1 VLHPADGGGRAL
13 TPLAPG
19 VRTAPRMP
27 TTAEA
32 RSFLR
37 PRLQPWLWT
46 AFLALIMAV
55 PLARGALGPPLSE
68 LPLIGTVPPFHLLDE
83 SGARFGP
90 DRLAGRVWLANFIF
104 TRCPAICPEMTERLV
119 RVQRQLGD
127 AVDLV
132 SISVDPAYDTPER
145 MRAFAEKHGALSP
158 RWHFL
163 TGDGTTTEETVSR
176 GFKIGLTRGS
186 ADPMSINHGVH
197 VVLVDGQGHIRGYYD
212 STDPDARGRLVAD
225 ARRLAA
231 STPRAQASASRR

>member
-1 VLHPADGGGRAL
+1 MPSGEPAL
-13 TPLAPG
+13 TPVPPG
-19 VRTAPRMP
+19 VRTPARMS
-27 TTAEA
+27 TDADA
-32 RSFLR
+32 RSILR

-46 AFLALIMAV
+46 AFLALIMAM
-55 PLARGALGPPLSE
+55 PLARAALTPPMPE
-68 LPLIGTVPPFHLLDE
+68 LPVLGAVPPFHLLDE
-83 SGARFGP
+83 GGTRFGP
-90 DRLAGRVWLANFIF
+90 ERLAGRVWLANFIF

-132 SISVDPAYDTPER
+132 SISVDPAYDIPER
-145 MRAFAEKHGALSP
+145 MKAFAAQHGALSP

-197 VVLVDGQGHIRGYYD
+197 VVLVDGRGLVRGYYD
-212 STDPDARGRLVAD
+212 STDPDARARLVAD
-225 ARRLAA
+225 ARRLVSAA
-231 STPRAQASASRR
+231 AGGARVSSARR